1 MPFPAIG
8 AAIATAAS
16 SAVTAIGSIGLAGLA
31 NGAMIVGTGL
41 SIVGEMTGNKT
52 LSKIGMGLGLA
63 GGIGSIA
70 NSMRGSS
77 ALLSGEKGLLAAD
90 GVESALAAPTK
101 GVGSSKFGSELWP
114 SSTSTSTAINGA
126 TFNKASASIDGMSPT
141 GAFDPQLEKTYFQR
155 ANDTLT
161 KYNTALNV
169 AGGMGQAYMQGQQ
182 MELQKDLLDKRLNF
196 DQQLVDRVNT
206 NNGTVLTGINPSI
219 SSANTARNPNA
230 YAGILRTR

>member
-16 SAVTAIGSIGLAGLA
+16 SAIAAVGSIGLAGLA
-31 NGAMIVGTGL
+31 QGAMIVGTGM

-52 LSKIGMGLGLA
+52 LSKIGMGVGLA
-63 GGIGSIA
+63 GGVGSIT
-70 NSMRGSS
+70 NSMRGASMLG
-77 ALLSGEKGLLAAD
+77 AEKGLLAAD
-90 GVESALAAPTK
+90 GIESALSEPTK
-101 GVGSSKFGSELWP
+101 G
-114 SSTSTSTAINGA
+114 TSLKT
-126 TFNKASASIDGMSPT
+126 
-141 GAFDPQLEKTYFQR
+141 FDPQMTNKSAPMEAFNKGSAAIDGGGFDPELEKTYFQR

-196 DQQLVDRVNT
+196 DQQLVDRVKV
-206 NNGTVLTGINPSI
+206 NNGTLLQGINPSI
-219 SSANTARNPNA
+219 SAANTGRDPTA
-230 YAGILRTR
+230 YSGILRAR

>member
-1 MPFPAIG
+1 MPAFAAIG
-8 AAIATAAS
+8 ASIGAAAS
-16 SAVTAIGSIGLAGLA
+16 SAVAAIGSIGLAGLA

-52 LSKIGMGLGLA
+52 LTKIGMGIGLA
-63 GGIGSIA
+63 GGVGSIA

-90 GVESALAAPTK
+90 DALSAPTK
-101 GVGSSKFGSELWP
+101 GSGLKSFDPVMSNKSAP
-114 SSTSTSTAINGA
+114 MDA
-126 TFNKASASIDGMSPT
+126 FNKGSAAIDGMSPT
-141 GAFDPQLEKTYFQR
+141 GAFNPQLEKTYFQR
-155 ANDTLT
+155 ASDTLT

-169 AGGMGQAYMQGQQ
+169 AGGMGQAYMQGEQ

-196 DQQLVDRVNT
+196 DQQLIDRVNK

-219 SSANTARNPNA
+219 SSANTGRDPNA
-230 YAGILRTR
+230 YSGILRTR

>member
-1 MPFPAIG
+1 MPAIAGIG
-8 AAIATAAS
+8 AFIAETAIPAI
-16 SAVTAIGSIGLAGLA
+16 TAIGLEGLAT
-31 NGAMIVGTGL
+31 GAMIVGTGM
-41 SIVGEMTGNKT
+41 SIVGEMTGSKT
-52 LSKIGMGLGLA
+52 LTKIGMGIGLA
-63 GGIGSIA
+63 GGVGSIA
-70 NSMRGSS
+70 NSMRSSS

-114 SSTSTSTAINGA
+114 SSTATKGSTAISGA
-126 TFNKASASIDGMSPT
+126 TF
-141 GAFDPQLEKTYFQR
+141 DPELEKTYFQR

-161 KYNTALNV
+161 KYNMGMNIV
-169 AGGMGQAYMQGQQ
+169 GGMGQSYMQGQQ

-219 SSANTARNPNA
+219 SSANTVRDPNA